1 MTKKQMPWMLIA
13 AALCMSLSLAA
24 CGGDEEESGTP
35 DDVEDAGTTGGGEP
49 ADAGEEVPSGQLRVA
64 AIDELTGQPVLGAKV
79 VAGVDGVSGTLELA
93 QQDDGRYLAAL
104 EGDAPVSV
112 SVFHADYHYVTVAGA
127 QGRDLVVALRRLPA
141 AKRGGLTGAITT
153 WPADGADGIAVGVAG
168 LAFQGNLLDFE
179 RSLFRGEAREANFA
193 LPSAITNISSAIPAT
208 FNFTA
213 PGAVMIGDKAD
224 YGVFGL
230 PAQCADEASEKAGTC
245 GDLAAF
251 SVYANV
257 STTDL
262 VSLAVSNLQ
271 TITSIIDAATSGEGV
286 DIAGL
291 LPSLLPI
298 LPEVIRLMKFDYARD
313 LAITFG
319 GDDQA
324 LTEHDFTPEEEF
336 TLSRQVTIDALPA
349 LSGNEPADLLGVGV
363 LADLGAQGMIPLG
376 VGVATAAGAVDVS
389 LADTGTALNSASKKI
404 LALAVDTDVF
414 NDIGDATKEKSFSV
428 LMEDVDSLPIGGT
441 TMTGSFLGAPTGST
455 FEPATR
461 TISAL
466 PTVAGANLYRVNLK
480 GEDRRW
486 VVYVGEGAASVTLPA
501 VPDGF
506 DEVIAAD
513 QGHTM
518 IAIGLDGGLTLD
530 QLFSDNATNA
540 DQLGDLMTAFSISI
554 R

>member
-1 MTKKQMPWMLIA
+1 MTTKQMPWMLIA
-13 AALCMSLSLAA
+13 AALCMSLSLTA
-24 CGGDEEESGTP
+24 CGGDDEESGTS
-35 DDVEDAGTTGGGEP
+35 DDVEDAGTTGGGETT
-49 ADAGEEVPSGQLRVA
+49 DAGGNVPVGQLRVA

-79 VAGVDGVSGTLELA
+79 IAGIDGESGTMELA
-93 QQDDGRYLAAL
+93 QQADGRYVAAL
-104 EGDAPVSV
+104 EGDALVSV
-112 SVFHADYHYVTVAGA
+112 SVFHEDYHYVTVAGA
-127 QGRDLVVALRRLPA
+127 QGHDLVVALRRLPS

-153 WPADGADGIAVGVAG
+153 WPVDDAGSIAVGVAG

-179 RSLFRGEAREANFA
+179 RALFRGEAREANFA
-193 LPSAITNISSAIPAT
+193 LPSAITSISDKIPAT

-213 PGAVMIGDKAD
+213 PGAVMIGDKPD
-224 YGVFGL
+224 YGTFGL
-230 PAQCADEASEKAGTC
+230 PAQCADEANEKAGTC

-251 SVYANV
+251 SIYANV
-257 STTDL
+257 STSDL
-262 VSLAVSNLQ
+262 LTLVLNNMQ
-271 TITSIIDAATSGEGV
+271 TINSIISAATSGEGV
-286 DIAGL
+286 DIAAL
-291 LPSLLPI
+291 LPNLLPL
-298 LPEVIRLMKFDYARD
+298 LPQVIGLMKFDYARD
-313 LAITFG
+313 LAISFG

-324 LTEHDFTPEEEF
+324 LTEHDFTPEAEF
-336 TLSRQVTIDALPA
+336 NLSRQVTIAALPT
-349 LSGNEPADLLGVGV
+349 LSGKEPADLLGVGV
-363 LADLGAQGMIPLG
+363 LADLGTQGMIPLG

-389 LADTGTALNSASKKI
+389 MANAGTALNSASKKL

-414 NDIGDATKEKSFSV
+414 GDIGDATKEKSFSV
-428 LMEDVDSLPIGGT
+428 IMENVDSLPIGGK

-455 FEPATR
+455 FDPATR

-486 VVYVGEGAASVTLPA
+486 AVYVGEGAASVTLPA

-506 DEVIAAD
+506 DEVITAD

-518 IAIGLDGGLTLD
+518 IAIGLDGLTFD